1 MAGNLRNKNKKRG
14 DKGHTENLDEKSH
27 SQENKTDS
35 GVKLRDEKSC
45 AEYAG
50 SKVICGPKLSP
61 LNDTDDFILLRCDAD
76 CFHLVLPFLSI
87 HLSLRE
93 MTLARIALQNLFQN
107 RFDEKSRQ
115 KENVLFQAY
124 RCPDGHCHLICQ
136 GTINL
141 CLTEEVAAQLERELT
156 VQGSWIAEPK
166 KSSPYLT

>member
-1 MAGNLRNKNKKRG
+1 
-14 DKGHTENLDEKSH
+14 
-27 SQENKTDS
+27 
-35 GVKLRDEKSC
+35 
-45 AEYAG
+45 
-50 SKVICGPKLSP
+50 
-61 LNDTDDFILLRCDAD
+61 
-76 CFHLVLPFLSI
+76 
-87 HLSLRE
+87 
-93 MTLARIALQNLFQN
+93 MTLARIALQNLFQK